1 MYACLGLFFGGDGGL
16 VRRVTRDEPMT
27 EVCLKG
33 LQYIIKSLLIV
44 Y

>member
-27 EVCLKG
+27 KRLTI
-33 LQYIIKSLLIV
+33 YN
-44 Y
+44 